1 MALFDPELVKTD
13 GCPIPNLGLS
23 PEQSEFLQSVI
34 RGDVFFNPV
43 DEALNSVLGSINGF
57 LDSTINVPQLAAV
70 NASLGNVVNVLQDF
84 QDHGRRLSGL
94 IANPQNAPGLA
105 GINSIAKTFNNI
117 KNAFESGNIG
127 DELIDHYSPF
137 FQSILGPGN
146 LAVNFF
152 RELIEGDFRDAF
164 FALAAAS
171 VNDPTGGAAA
181 ALLNLTESLSQAI
194 NLIDIIRQSDELVLA
209 AALEYIGKFTLGFS
223 VLEMLEDPCFSQK
236 VLQNITN
243 PGSFDILNT

>member
-34 RGDVFFNPV
+34 RGDVFFNPI
-43 DEALNSVLGSINGF
+43 DEALNSILGSINGF
-57 LDSTINVPQLAAV
+57 LDSTINVPQLSAV

-117 KNAFESGNIG
+117 K

-171 VNDPTGGAAA
+171 ASDPTGGAAA